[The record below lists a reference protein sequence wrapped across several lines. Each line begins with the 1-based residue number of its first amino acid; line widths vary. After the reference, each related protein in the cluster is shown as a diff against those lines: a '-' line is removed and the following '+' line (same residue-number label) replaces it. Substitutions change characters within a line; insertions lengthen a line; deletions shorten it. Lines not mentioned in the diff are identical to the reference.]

1 MKDYKKILEGVMNII
16 NTTEISD
23 IGFANI
29 CAYISENCPELAESA
44 DERIRKAIICGM
56 TVHKNQGKET
66 FAAIPINDCIAWLE
80 KQGEKMSNP
89 RYSILAK
96 LIEADDIYQMSVNA
110 SMVKEAK
117 NKAIDALSKLEISK
131 LLGLEK
137 QDETDKASYEIA
149 EKEKHEFV
157 GDGFIK
163 CHANFQDFK
172 EGETYWLEYL
182 GNDNYNVRSDNLLGK
197 TYHITPC
204 QLYTIFKKQT
214 WLEKQGEKP
223 QGKSAFESAKE
234 EKVDNQNCVKPADK
248 VEPKFKVGDW
258 FVGNSNKEIFLIK
271 SVNSGYCIL
280 EDVKGRIYSPC
291 LPPTEVDYHLWTIA
305 DAKDGDVLSYRD
317 GQWIFIY
324 KKQVDDNSFHYYSL
338 YSTIHQDLTIDDS
351 AFTLLIDGIVPAT
364 KEQRDLLF
372 QKMHEAGYEWDSEKK
387 QPRKIEQKPAENEEL
402 TEFDKAVGVSIGT
415 WNPKSPE
422 QIQSV
427 KAVSKKLLKLAKKQ
441 INDEQKPWSE
451 EVEAAITLLKD
462 IAEEQEKDY
471 CPHNANDLRKAAQ
484 YLETCR
490 PQNTLKPSD
499 EHYELEEFAKI
510 VRCNLTGISKAV
522 QQLFET
528 KYLQLTGNKM
538 YEGFKD

>member
-16 NTTEISD
+16 NTTEKSD
-23 IGFANI
+23 IGFVNI
-29 CAYISENCPELAESA
+29 CTYISENCPELKESD
-44 DERIRKAIICGM
+44 DERIRKALIELVKM
-56 TVHKNQGKET
+56 VDKN
-66 FAAIPINDCIAWLE
+66 PIHQIFGYGDIKYSDMIDWLE
-80 KQGEKMSNP
+80 KQG
-89 RYSILAK
+89 
-96 LIEADDIYQMSVNA
+96 
-110 SMVKEAK
+110 
-117 NKAIDALSKLEISK
+117 
-131 LLGLEK
+131 
-137 QDETDKASYEIA
+137 
-149 EKEKHEFV
+149 
-157 GDGFIK
+157 
-163 CHANFQDFK
+163 
-172 EGETYWLEYL
+172 
-182 GNDNYNVRSDNLLGK
+182 
-197 TYHITPC
+197 
-204 QLYTIFKKQT
+204 
-214 WLEKQGEKP
+214 
-223 QGKSAFESAKE
+223 KSALEVIDNINDKGYCCVVTPQDKSALESTK
-234 EKVDNQNCVKPADK
+234 EKVDNANKVEPKDYRSVDPHFFKPADK

-351 AFTLLIDGIVPAT
+351 AFTLLIDVIVPAT
-364 KEQRDLLF
+364 KAQRDLLF

-441 INDEQKPWSE
+441 INNEQKPWSE
-451 EVEAAITLLKD
+451 ED
-462 IAEEQEKDY
+462 EEIRNNCIYWLEKARKYFEKDE
-471 CPHNANDLRKAAQ
+471 DLIYDKKWIVKCTDWLKSLKGRVQ
-484 YLETCR
+484 H
-490 PQNTLKPSD
+490 QNTCKSSG
-499 EHYELEEFAKI
+499 EHHELEEFAKI
-510 VRCNLTGISKAV
+510 VRCNLTGISKSV
-522 QQLFET
+522 QQLFEA